1 MGLLMHAI
9 VHSADIQDRDGG
21 GLVIATLFGL
31 YPFLLKLFA
40 DGGYQGPVFQ
50 SAVKAAIANL
60 NPSLTPLSNFPTLS
74 ISCEL
79 KKSRVALHPRRKGWL
94 GTFSAPLRIPLK
106 GPYGSGK
113 SQWGLDNI
121 MALQIIFQN
130 TAAISAIFPEF
141 VTVSSGK
148 VLKMG

>member
-1 MGLLMHAI
+1 MTQR
-9 VHSADIQDRDGG
+9 VHSAESAQEIYAAVPVV
-21 GLVIATLFGL
+21 L
-31 YPFLLKLFA
+31 PLLL
-40 DGGYQGPVFQ
+40 
-50 SAVKAAIANL
+50 
-60 NPSLTPLSNFPTLS
+60 
-74 ISCEL
+74 E
-79 KKSRVALHPRRKGWL
+79 KSRVALHPRRKGWL